1 MSTRRPPADSAR
13 KRRAA
18 RPLPVV
24 DHIAL
29 RPAVEREPDGVLRA
43 RSTAR
48 VLFVGVGLL
57 VGYAALFGK
66 AGALM
71 LLPDARLESQ
81 ASGQF
86 EAAIEVR
93 GRRGEVRDRNGAI
106 LATTV
111 DLRELH
117 VDPGELSVDG
127 RRRMAAVMAEPTGAD
142 LAELESRMLAPG
154 KRDVRLARG
163 LTPDEISHLR
173 GLVAGDREL
182 ERSLF
187 SRRDRR
193 RFYPGRSD
201 AASLLGVVGNN
212 GIGMAG
218 LERSL
223 DSHLQGQVLKYVQ
236 WHDRKGRSVTMD
248 ERDADPGADVILTID
263 RRIQRVTEQALSE
276 AMVSTGAT
284 SAYAV
289 VTEVH
294 TGEILAMVT
303 VPGINPNDQAE
314 LDIHLLKNRAAM
326 DAIEPGSVFKPFVAA
341 AALDT
346 GMITPTTVLDC
357 EGGAWMVG
365 TKLIKDEHG
374 FHEGTLREVIKYSSN
389 VCAAKLAL
397 ELGPEKALGY
407 LSAFGFGRASGL
419 GLPGETRGLLRT
431 PEGIRRIELATTA
444 YGYGASANAVQLAS
458 AMATLGNGGVR
469 MKPRLV
475 KEIRDPRGDL
485 IARFAPEAEARVV
498 QEEHARTIV
507 EMMVAVTQ
515 KGGTGT
521 KAAVPG
527 YLVAGKTG
535 TAKKLEGGSYSGT
548 ARMGSFV
555 GLIPADDPLLAIAVI
570 VDSPTIG
577 PRFGGWTAG
586 PAFKQIAQNSMR
598 ILGVPPDPVLL
609 AEATPSRP
617 SAEKAVAPTEPAPP
631 LAPAELT
638 WQADGSLRL
647 PDLSGL
653 SMRDA
658 LVTLQGAGLAVR
670 VSGSGRVAEQLPS
683 PGATLRP
690 GAEVEVLLR

>member
-1 MSTRRPPADSAR
+1 MSARRPSPDSPR
-13 KRRAA
+13 KRRDP
-18 RPLPVV
+18 RPLAVV

-29 RPAVEREPDGVLRA
+29 RPAVERESDGALRA

-48 VLFVGVGLL
+48 VLFVGAMILA
-57 VGYAALFGK
+57 GYGVLFGK

-71 LLPDARLESQ
+71 LLPDERLESQ

-86 EAAIEVR
+86 EATIEVR

-117 VDPGELSVDG
+117 VDPGELSEDG
-127 RRRMAAVMAEPTGAD
+127 RRRMAQVMAAPTGAD
-142 LAELESRMLAPG
+142 LAELTSRLLVPG

-163 LTPDEISHLR
+163 LTPEELSQLR
-173 GLVAGDREL
+173 GLVEGDKEL

-187 SRRDRR
+187 VRRDRR
-193 RFYPGRSD
+193 RFYPGRAD
-201 AASLLGVVGNN
+201 AASLLGVVGAN
-212 GIGMAG
+212 GIGLAG
-218 LERSL
+218 LERAL
-223 DSHLQGQVLKYVQ
+223 DGHLQGQVVKFVQ

-248 ERDADPGADVILTID
+248 ERDAEPGSDVVLTID
-263 RRIQRVTEQALSE
+263 RRIQRVTEQALND
-276 AMVSTGAT
+276 ALISTGAT
-284 SAYAV
+284 TAYAV
-289 VTEVH
+289 VTDVH

-303 VPGINPNDQAE
+303 VPGINPNDQAD
-314 LDIHLLKNRAAM
+314 LDIQLLKNRAAM

-346 GMITPTTVLDC
+346 GMVTPTTVLDC

-374 FHEGTLREVIKYSSN
+374 FHEGTLREVIKFSSN

-407 LSAFGFGRASGL
+407 LSAFGFGRSTGL
-419 GLPGETRGLLRT
+419 DLPGETRGLLRS
-431 PEGIRRIELATTA
+431 PQGIRRIELATTA

-469 MKPRLV
+469 MEPRLV

-485 IARFAPEAEARVV
+485 VARYEPEAEGRVV
-498 QEEHARTIV
+498 AEEHARTIV

-535 TAKKLEGGSYSGT
+535 TAKKLEGGNYSGT

-555 GLIPADDPLLAIAVI
+555 GLIPADDPVLSIAVV

-577 PRFGGWTAG
+577 PRFGGWTAA

-598 ILGVPPDPVLL
+598 ILGVAPDPVLL

-617 SAEKAVAPTEPAPP
+617 AAEPATEPAEP
-631 LAPAELT
+631 LAPVAPAELT

-658 LVTLQGAGLAVR
+658 LVSLQGAGLAVR
-670 VSGSGRVAEQLPS
+670 VTGSGRVAEQVPAAGS
-683 PGATLRP
+683 PLRP